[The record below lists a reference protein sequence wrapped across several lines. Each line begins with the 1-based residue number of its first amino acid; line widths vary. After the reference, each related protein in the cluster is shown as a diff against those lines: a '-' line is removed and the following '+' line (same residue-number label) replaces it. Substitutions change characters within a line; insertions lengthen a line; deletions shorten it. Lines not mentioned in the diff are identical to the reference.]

1 MLIVTS
7 HLFTA
12 LISLS
17 LIVVNGNQ
25 KQKPYLDIA
34 SISDGNVAVRSMVDY
49 YNEKID
55 NLVKAVE
62 ILKKSE

>member
-1 MLIVTS
+1 MEEAIKCLNKEIHKLI
-7 HLFTA
+7 
-12 LISLS
+12 
-17 LIVVNGNQ
+17 Q